1 MNAIFLNIF
10 LTLIMSYYIAFFQY
24 DTLGTRQRLS
34 DLVQT
39 SILKFFEH
47 VSWRVTD
54 SIERLVV
61 QGRVEGTRMR
71 RSLMR

>member
-61 QGRVEGTRMR
+61 QRRVEGTRMR